1 MGKYKVTQGQNLYDV
16 SLHIYG
22 SIEGILDLLVNN
34 ASLSLD
40 KELCSGEELL
50 YTDDYLIN
58 REVAAYYDTHG
69 IVPASGQRQVYPKY
83 FTLPKTL
90 EIYIPGKEINAG
102 FTLSGEGV
110 LEADWGDNS
119 PVEIIRVSDTRQSVS
134 HIFDSPATGG
144 KRKITLYMSAS
155 LKSLD
160 ISGLRLL
167 ALYILKPVYV
177 ERLIVCD
184 TASGL
189 ESLPLFEGLF
199 FLSLDRVRTENL
211 MPLVELK
218 GLMNLYLDG
227 FVYRQP
233 TIDAYLIALVKRH
246 GGRRNCHIR
255 MQTVPSGSYAEPDKD
270 DHNRYILTSGM
281 EAVWV
286 LTHEPAWNEGGS
298 WEFIINDTKYTYE
311 QNN

>member
-69 IVPASGQRQVYPKY
+69 IVPATGERQVYPKY

-90 EIYIPGKEINAG
+90 EIYIPDKEISAG
-102 FTLSGEGV
+102 FTLSGEGD

-119 PVEIIRVSDTRQSVS
+119 PVQNIRVSDMRQSVS
-134 HIFDSPATGG
+134 HTFDSPAIGG
-144 KRKITLYMSAS
+144 RRKITLYMSAS

-160 ISGLRLL
+160 ISGLRPL
-167 ALYILKPVYV
+167 ALYILKPVYL
-177 ERLIVCD
+177 ERLIMRD
-184 TASGL
+184 TALGL
-189 ESLPLFEGLF
+189 DSLPLFEGLF
-199 FLSLDRVRTENL
+199 LLSLDRVRTENL

-218 GLMNLYLDG
+218 GLMNLHLDG

-233 TIDAYLIALVKRH
+233 TIDAYLIALVERH